1 MRSDLDLDLDYIQNS
16 RDVILGTETFVQII
30 LQALILLLSSTQTA
44 TTGGLDTIFN
54 EESLNLHPTTF
65 LSLSIAWSLFSFT
78 RAHTN
83 NIAAEKGFCPITSK
97 IFIFAWGTFAT
108 LRRVLSTIAL
118 FIPSMGLFSILHHWK
133 AEQIPYSARKF
144 VKLYFGPGPDEKI
157 GLYGFNDTI
166 FWSELDRW
174 EYTGP
179 FNPKPSR
186 PPHYN
191 LYTLLSLQQT
201 FIAALILS
209 LFQFI
214 VIFAVKNKT
223 SVDFKVEPRFIN
235 KAIHVLENL
244 HFATPFKDWDDGDY
258 SVVKFKKRLKYLR
271 VEMLATFV
279 INFCVSLLM
288 LVPLWFCGQYEIIFV
303 VLKFNEHIYLF

>member
-1 MRSDLDLDLDYIQNS
+1 M
-16 RDVILGTETFVQII
+16 
-30 LQALILLLSSTQTA
+30 ILLLSSTQTA

-83 NIAAEKGFCPITSK
+83 NIATEKGFCPISSK
-97 IFIFAWGTFAT
+97 ILIFAWGTFAT
-108 LRRVLSTIAL
+108 LRRVLSIIGL

-133 AEQIPYSARKF
+133 AEQIPYSARMY

-157 GLYGFNDTI
+157 GLFGFNDTI

-174 EYTGP
+174 KYTGP
-179 FNPKPSR
+179 LNPQPSR
-186 PPHYN
+186 PPPYT

-201 FIAALILS
+201 FLAAVIIS

-214 VIFAVKNKT
+214 IIYAVKNKI
-223 SVDFKVEPRFIN
+223 SSDFKAEPNSIN
-235 KAIHVLENL
+235 KTIHVLENL
-244 HFATPFKDWDDGDY
+244 HFAAPFKDWDDGDF
-258 SVVKFKKRLKYLR
+258 SVGEFKKRLKHLR
-271 VEMLATFV
+271 VELFATFV
-279 INFCVSLLM
+279 INICVSMLM
-288 LVPLWFCGQYEIIFV
+288 LVPLWFCGQYEIIFLLNFIYCQAPKHV
-303 VLKFNEHIYLF
+303 VPKP